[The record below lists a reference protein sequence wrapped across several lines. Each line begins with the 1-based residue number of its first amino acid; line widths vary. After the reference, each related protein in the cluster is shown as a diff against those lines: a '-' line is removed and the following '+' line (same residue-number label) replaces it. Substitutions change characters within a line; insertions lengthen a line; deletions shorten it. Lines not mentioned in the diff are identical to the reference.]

1 VAPAGAKT
9 EHPIHGSHRETAT
22 HAIIVGV
29 RGERGG
35 MKAGRS
41 VRTLM
46 GRLERGINDLEF
58 MRGEAVNSP
67 STTARFPGERH
78 RRGVNEER

>member
-1 VAPAGAKT
+1 
-9 EHPIHGSHRETAT
+9 
-22 HAIIVGV
+22 
-29 RGERGG
+29 

-58 MRGEAVNSP
+58 MREEAVNSP
-67 STTARFPGERH
+67 STTARFPGERQARCE
-78 RRGVNEER
+78 RREVKWLRESLSYPATTALLASIDSL

>member
-1 VAPAGAKT
+1 
-9 EHPIHGSHRETAT
+9 
-22 HAIIVGV
+22 
-29 RGERGG
+29 